1 MLSIGGWLSWQAVR
15 ALVPWASP
23 LLAYGLAALASVG
36 LLILYGYHLGSDGK
50 AAAVA
55 ERDLE
60 WVTKINEANNQL
72 QALREAAKHAADR
85 VPPTPHDRAAR
96 LRLCAKS
103 PTCRKGD

>member
-1 MLSIGGWLSWQAVR
+1 MLSIGGWLSWQAIKG
-15 ALVPWASP
+15 LVPWASP
-23 LLAYGLAALASVG
+23 AVGYGLASIAAVAL
-36 LLILYGYHLGSDGK
+36 LLLYGYHLGADGK

-60 WVTKINEANNQL
+60 WVTQINEANDQL
-72 QALREAAKHAADR
+72 QVLREVARQAADR